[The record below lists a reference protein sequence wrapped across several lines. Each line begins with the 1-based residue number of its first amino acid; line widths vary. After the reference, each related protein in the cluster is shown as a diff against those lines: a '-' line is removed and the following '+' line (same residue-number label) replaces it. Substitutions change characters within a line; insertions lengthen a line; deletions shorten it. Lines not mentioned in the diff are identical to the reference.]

1 MKRMAFFAASAVL
14 VCGGAAVWAQGRGA
28 AQSATAATPRNW
40 YSVTLTTVKPDHVA
54 EWLEIQKSQTIPMQ
68 QKGGIKSRDTWQSGA
83 PFGDGNTYGIV
94 TPIDKF
100 ATYDMPPMALRIMG
114 DAAGRAYQNK
124 LAAMTLSRRT
134 FAVQDRAELSMPPA
148 PNAKIVAAIL
158 ADVTIVSGHQ
168 QQYEAYLKDDLL
180 PLLKKDK
187 AVGFVVSRTVFGG
200 NANEYH
206 EVTYLA
212 SFADIDK
219 GPAQARLLTPTE
231 RAAMAAKITPH
242 VAHVERTILRHVP
255 DLSYAARP
263 VS

>member
-1 MKRMAFFAASAVL
+1 MSPNGWRCRSRRRSRCSKR
-14 VCGGAAVWAQGRGA
+14 
-28 AQSATAATPRNW
+28 
-40 YSVTLTTVKPDHVA
+40 
-54 EWLEIQKSQTIPMQ
+54 
-68 QKGGIKSRDTWQSGA
+68 GGIKSRDTWQSGA
-83 PFGDGNTYGIV
+83 PFGDGNTYGVV

-124 LAAMTLSRRT
+124 LAALTLSRRT

-148 PNAKIVAAIL
+148 PSAKIVAAIL

-206 EVTYLA
+206 EVTYLT

-219 GPAQARLLTPTE
+219 GPAQARLLNPTE
-231 RAAMAAKITPH
+231 RAAMAAKINPH
-242 VAHVERTILRHVP
+242 VANVSRTAV
-255 DLSYAARP
+255 
-263 VS
+263 